1 MSSRSSA
8 HAAAA
13 SGREHAPD
21 ATTAPF
27 PFIVA
32 RGRSGTTLL
41 RAMFDSHPDM
51 AVPPES
57 HFLVT
62 MGLRRRRHERGRGLE
77 ADRFVRD
84 LMKEYGFR
92 RWALDPE
99 TVRVRLIETQ
109 AATYAQAMRE
119 VFTLYAERHG
129 KTRYAEKT
137 PMNVMHIPFLARAFP
152 EARFIHMIRD
162 GRDVALSYLDTDFGV
177 DSLGE
182 SAIYWRRFV
191 RKGRRDGR
199 RLGGRY
205 REIRYEDL
213 LSDPEAVLRSLCTFV
228 ELPYD
233 PVMLTYHRQ
242 ADRDPRDDPAPRA
255 SRETPS
261 PAHPRTPRLADADGR
276 GEPRALRGPRRRPP
290 RPGGLR
296 TRCGVDPAS
305 IRVSAVGV
313 RIATLARRL
322 QRRAAKGLR
331 GLRPTPRRRS
341 PSQQPSAAA
350 ESAVPTRRSP

>member
-1 MSSRSSA
+1 MTRRSNTAAESA
-8 HAAAA
+8 DTVSEERSVH
-13 SGREHAPD
+13 P
-21 ATTAPF
+21 PF

-51 AVPPES
+51 TVPPES

-62 MGLRRRRHERGRGLE
+62 MALRRRRYERDRGL
-77 ADRFVRD
+77 DVDQFVQD
-84 LMKEYGFR
+84 LTREYGFR
-92 RWALDPE
+92 RWTLDPE
-99 TVRVRLIETQ
+99 TVRDRLSGTH
-109 AATYAQAMRE
+109 AVTYAEAMRD
-119 VFTLYAERHG
+119 VFALYAEEHG

-137 PMNVMHIPFLARAFP
+137 PMNVMHIPFLARTFP
-152 EARFIHMIRD
+152 EARFIHLIRD

-213 LSDPEAVLRSLCTFV
+213 LADPEAVLRSLCTFV

-233 PVMLTYHRQ
+233 PAMLTYHRQ
-242 ADRDPRDDPAPRA
+242 ADRILE
-255 SRETPS
+255 STP
-261 PAHPRTPRLADADGR
+261 HPEHHERLR
-276 GEPRALRGPRRRPP
+276 LPP
-290 RPGGLR
+290 TRGLR
-296 TRCGVDPAS
+296 DWRTQMDEESLELFEALAGDLLAEVGYERGAEAIPAS
-305 IRVSAVGV
+305 IRVKALGV

-322 QRRAAKGLR
+322 QRRAAKGVR
-331 GLRPTPRRRS
+331 GLRPTPRRHS
-341 PSQQPSAAA
+341 PSQPPSAAA